1 MNSIKICIGKRQRLA
16 AWKNEA
22 SLLGKVSLDTCP
34 FILGYIAKYP
44 RQTAWNMPRTR
55 LRLSHRYVG
64 EALNTDVREAGK
76 MQKAE
81 EAAPGTGQPLA
92 DIIAI
97 S

>member
-1 MNSIKICIGKRQRLA
+1 MLFRG
-16 AWKNEA
+16 
-22 SLLGKVSLDTCP
+22 SLL
-34 FILGYIAKYP
+34 
-44 RQTAWNMPRTR
+44 TAWNMPQTR

-92 DIIAI
+92 DIITI

>member
-1 MNSIKICIGKRQRLA
+1 MKG
-16 AWKNEA
+16 
-22 SLLGKVSLDTCP
+22 VSKTFILIHPP

-81 EAAPGTGQPLA
+81 EGV
-92 DIIAI
+92 
-97 S
+97 SE

>member
-1 MNSIKICIGKRQRLA
+1 
-16 AWKNEA
+16 
-22 SLLGKVSLDTCP
+22 
-34 FILGYIAKYP
+34 
-44 RQTAWNMPRTR
+44 MPRTR